1 MDNSLS
7 SFVKDN
13 ITKQNTS
20 TLETGTEIEVHN
32 FVSDAIG
39 NDDML
44 NEIDANS
51 KPIVVVLIGFP
62 SYGKTSFVSTCYQL
76 LLEKG
81 GINEY
86 IFYDSDT
93 FIGFERR
100 IATRRLSEKNNVSQT
115 KRTLLG
121 ESHLL
126 TIRINHPQ
134 KGNKVIVFSDRS
146 GEHYEEYINKTE
158 AMASDKLLKNADR
171 LLFFINCEDLVGHSF
186 ISLKDKYSI
195 LLHNLKS
202 NNIPFENITIDLLYN
217 KSDIVTP
224 DNISRFNR
232 NKTDLVRLFDSFF
245 KALSYKEHNIISNN
259 IDNADGLKSLLVD
272 IIDNSYE
279 NLKSNSDIS
288 KFDWVKNLIL
298 KQQNYE

>member
-1 MDNSLS
+1 M
-7 SFVKDN
+7 
-13 ITKQNTS
+13 
-20 TLETGTEIEVHN
+20 
-32 FVSDAIG
+32 
-39 NDDML
+39 
-44 NEIDANS
+44 
-51 KPIVVVLIGFP
+51 
-62 SYGKTSFVSTCYQL
+62 
-76 LLEKG
+76 
-81 GINEY
+81 
-86 IFYDSDT
+86 
-93 FIGFERR
+93 
-100 IATRRLSEKNNVSQT
+100 
-115 KRTLLG
+115 
-121 ESHLL
+121 
-126 TIRINHPQ
+126 
-134 KGNKVIVFSDRS
+134 FSDRS